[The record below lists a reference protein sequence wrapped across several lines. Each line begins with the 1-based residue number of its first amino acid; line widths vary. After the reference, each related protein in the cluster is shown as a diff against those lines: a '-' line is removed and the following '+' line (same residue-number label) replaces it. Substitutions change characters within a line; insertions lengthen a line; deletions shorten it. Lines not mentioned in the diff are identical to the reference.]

1 MTSQGFYFYKKEGA
15 TLSIQKNIKLY
26 YIYSTFAEL
35 LILGP
40 ILVLFLTAKGLTF
53 TEIMLLQSISSIS
66 VFFFEVPTGAAA
78 DKLGRKYSILIGAFL
93 WAVGLLLY
101 VVGKGFLVFALSEIT
116 FSLGSAFKSGADS
129 ALIYDSLK
137 ILDREKEYPKIEG
150 KARSYSLYAQAVGSV
165 LSSFLYEKNI
175 NLPMIVSILFMLITI
190 AVTFMFKEPDVEGKE
205 GKYGANYFNQIKES
219 GKYILSH
226 DKLKAIVFFSMIFF
240 IFYRTGFWYYQPY
253 MEGVNIPVKYFGAIF
268 FIFNIT
274 AAFISKRSSYIMEK
288 TKPKTLT
295 FMSFLMII
303 SFLMLG
309 TIRVWPGVFA
319 ILLQQVSRGIY
330 RPVTTKYMNKHIPSD
345 KRATILS
352 FQSLATNLAV
362 AAAFPLMGILKDH
375 SDIFTTHLILTFSM
389 LVLTL
394 ISIKYMNGKLGVRKN

>member
-1 MTSQGFYFYKKEGA
+1 MT
-15 TLSIQKNIKLY
+15 IQKNIKLY
-26 YIYSTFAEL
+26 YFYSTFSEL

-66 VFFFEVPTGAAA
+66 VFFFEVPTGAVA
-78 DKLGRKYSILIGAFL
+78 DKVGRKYSVLIGAFL
-93 WAVGLLLY
+93 WAMGLLLY
-101 VVGKGFLVFALSEIT
+101 VVGSNFLVFALSEIT

-137 ILDREKEYPKIEG
+137 ALGREKEYQGVEG
-150 KARSYSLYAQAVGSV
+150 KARSYALYAQAIGSV
-165 LSSFLYEKNI
+165 LSSFLYEKNV
-175 NLPMIVSILFMLITI
+175 NLPLIVSIMFMMVTI
-190 AVTFMFKEPDVEGKE
+190 VIALMFQEAEVDGKE
-205 GKYGANYFNQIKES
+205 GKYGVNYYLQIKES
-219 GKYILSH
+219 GKYILSN
-226 DKLKAIVFFSMIFF
+226 DKLKALVFFSMIFF

-253 MEGVNIPVKYFGAIF
+253 METVNIPVRYFGVLF

-295 FMSFLMII
+295 FMAFLMIV
-303 SFLMLG
+303 SFLILG
-309 TIRVWPGVFA
+309 SVRVWPGVFA
-319 ILLQQVSRGIY
+319 ILLQQVARGIY
-330 RPVTTKYMNKHIPSD
+330 RPVTTKYLNKHIPSD

-352 FQSLATNLAV
+352 FQSLCTNLSV

-375 SDIFTTHLILTFSM
+375 SDIFTTHLVLAIVMFA
-389 LVLTL
+389 LTL
-394 ISIKYMNGKLGVRKN
+394 ISIKYMSGKLGVAKDSSHTA